1 MRTVRTKVYTFN
13 ELSENAKQT
22 AIEEV
27 RNLYYEYNDFAEWA
41 IDDCALFEPKHQDLE
56 DLFGKDYD
64 FPLVKN
70 TRESIY
76 FDTGRGS
83 YLDCEKAMEITNKK
97 QFLLWLGIDTNIKG
111 LDEIEFSIFTPN
123 YRNAST
129 VIDFDNYSSDFDD
142 VIYNAENKFKG
153 LIQDVL
159 KRIEADIDYRFT
171 DEAITEDIEANEYE
185 FLYNGK
191 KY

>member
-1 MRTVRTKVYTFN
+1 MRTIRTKVYTFN

-27 RNLYYEYNDFAEWA
+27 RNLYYEYNDFASWA

-56 DLFGKDYD
+56 DLF
-64 FPLVKN
+64 
-70 TRESIY
+70 
-76 FDTGRGS
+76 GS

-123 YRNAST
+123 YRNVST